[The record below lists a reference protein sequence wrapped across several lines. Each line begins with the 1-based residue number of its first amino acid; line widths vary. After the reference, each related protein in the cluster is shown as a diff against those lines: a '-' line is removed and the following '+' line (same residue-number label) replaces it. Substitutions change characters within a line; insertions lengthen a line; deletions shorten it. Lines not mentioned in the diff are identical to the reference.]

1 MVRLGT
7 KNCTISAVIVEI
19 NVMLV
24 STYVEVIGP
33 SVWHMPIVFPPLRQ
47 SINRT
52 MYWRTLMSP
61 CSILSYI
68 LGYEIRICYTVT
80 LTHYNRGFHHGFHH
94 DLDERPEIRMSIFV
108 SLKGEITK
116 SILLVHS

>member
-80 LTHYNRGFHHGFHH
+80 LTHYNRGFHHRFHH